1 MDRKLAAALVAEGFG
16 TFLFV
21 FIGVGCIVLGGLT
34 GTPSDL
40 IGVALAH
47 GITLAVVV
55 TMFAAVSGGHINP
68 AVTVALWVNGSI
80 ETVKAGLYIVAQLIG
95 AYLGAVLIH
104 LTFGDNAWQ
113 VAGYGKPSM
122 MSGIQPSTG
131 LILEG
136 VMTMLLVGAVFLTA
150 VDPRAMKLGGLLIGL
165 SIVGD
170 ILVGGPVT
178 GAAMNPARWFGPA
191 AASGDFTDA
200 YVWIIG
206 PVVGGFIVALLYR
219 FVFAPGPGA
228 SFEAWLFATVHTRP
242 FWRRNPDPETPTR

>member
-1 MDRKLAAALVAEGFG
+1 
-16 TFLFV
+16 
-21 FIGVGCIVLGGLT
+21 
-34 GTPSDL
+34 
-40 IGVALAH
+40 
-47 GITLAVVV
+47 
-55 TMFAAVSGGHINP
+55 MFAAVSGGHINP

-95 AYLGAVLIH
+95 AFLGALLIRV
-104 LTFGDNAWQ
+104 TFGDNAWQ

-122 MSGIQPSTG
+122 MVGIAPSIG
-131 LILEG
+131 IVLEG

-206 PVVGGFIVALLYR
+206 PLVGGIIVALLYR

-242 FWRRNPDPETPTR
+242 FWRRTPDPETPTR

>member
-1 MDRKLAAALVAEGFG
+1 MDRKLTAALLGEGLG

-21 FIGVGCIVLGGLT
+21 FVGVGCIVLGGLT

-55 TMFAAVSGGHINP
+55 TAFAAISGGHINP

-80 ETVKAGLYIVAQLIG
+80 DALRAVLYIVAQLIG
-95 AYLGAVLIH
+95 AVLGAVLIH
-104 LTFGDNAWQ
+104 LTFGDKAWLA
-113 VAGYGKPSM
+113 AGYGKPSM
-122 MSGIQPSTG
+122 MPGIDPTTG
-131 LILEG
+131 LVLEAA
-136 VMTMLLVGAVFLTA
+136 MTMLLVAAVFFTA
-150 VDPRAMKLGGLLIGL
+150 VDPRAAKLGGLLIGL

-191 AASGDFTDA
+191 AAAGDFTNA
-200 YVWIIG
+200 YVWIVG
-206 PVVGGFIVALLYR
+206 PVLGGVVIALLYR
-219 FVFAPGPGA
+219 FVFTPARPTSDALARPEAAPAPQRV
-228 SFEAWLFATVHTRP
+228 EA
-242 FWRRNPDPETPTR
+242 